1 MGGSFSFP
9 SPPPPITIVRPRP
22 DEGGAIDGL
31 SISTAQG
38 CASCKLAIPQGVS
51 SSSATVY
58 REQGDITIAECQKLS
73 DDINR
78 VKRNEMTIDDFKQ
91 NARNMMYSYNL
102 NNGYCGQV
110 TFSSTVLDQ
119 TDDINEITKQ
129 GNARVTAIRR
139 VTDLGGFSSSSKVFI
154 HPSIPFH
161 VKFNGQD
168 VTVSTMTLFHPAPI
182 RVDNIQYDAV
192 LTLGDIGTDS
202 KIIMIPLA
210 GAIRPGE
217 SGRFISKIAPY
228 ISGTVQPR
236 PGTGIYPRIDVPTG
250 NDWNLSMMF
259 PGSPQNGETV
269 VDSGYFVWY
278 TAPPMEKYL
287 KQTLTNTVSV
297 GGFLFPQTTYIYDWR
312 PVGPVGKQIIML
324 SKPIDISVFDLQ
336 TIKMLPATPTDL
348 PPPLMKT
355 LVYHTPT
362 KCESTPN
369 TSGREGFEVDRCDPL
384 SNIPAP
390 PSKIDSDT
398 IMTWVLALVSSIA
411 IFLGVYYAV
420 KFLPTLFPYVK
431 SGVEKAGGFLAGVGD
446 KMKAVAAPAMLSAK
460 QGISSG
466 LSSAKQGIDARV
478 SSAKKSLEAR
488 REDSRRRSRS
498 RDAERELKRQNAIR
512 DFQKA
517 EADAAAAKATDA
529 AIEARRLDAKL
540 KEKPEPATASVPAPE
555 PAPAPEP
562 TGLPKPKPKRIV
574 FEEQPKPKSP
584 TVAPPPAPA
593 PAFDRSKMTAEE
605 LRKEA
610 RAAGTGLFDPE
621 INARLEAEA
630 RENEAAGKE
639 VERLIQED
647 QAGIV
652 VNNSEREKAL
662 KRVEDAKKNMETVKK
677 DAIKKTE
684 ELRKM
689 RVDWLKRNHSP
700 RQLHD
705 MLKEIRE
712 AKNKPEPK
720 PPSEDLTQEDI
731 AAMKK
736 QIEAEA
742 AEQEAKLNKIKEQT
756 AAQIKVAE
764 QSEEKFK
771 ALEIGKRRPQAQVS
785 APKVPPHQRG
795 MEVKTGTKKKTAEIP
810 EPKPATPPTGPTVAK
825 GPSLQERTEAAKRNM
840 STYRSPL
847 AFGSRQGRWST
858 KEERDLADA
867 RLRASLSS
875 QDYRK
880 AKGSGRGRKRKN
892 MNNF

>member
-31 SISTAQG
+31 SISSAQG

-51 SSSATVY
+51 SSSATIY

-78 VKRNEMTIDDFKQ
+78 VNRNEMTIDDFKQ

-102 NNGYCGQV
+102 NNGYCGQIS
-110 TFSSTVLDQ
+110 FSSTVLDQ

-217 SGRFISKIAPY
+217 SGRFVSKIAPY

-398 IMTWVLALVSSIA
+398 IMTWVLALISSIA
-411 IFLGVYYAV
+411 VFLGVYYAV
-420 KFLPTLFPYVK
+420 KFLPTLFPYLK
-431 SGVEKAGGFLAGVGD
+431 SGVEKAGVFLAGVGD
-446 KMKAVAAPAMLSAK
+446 KMKAVAAPVGTAMV
-460 QGISSG
+460 
-466 LSSAKQGIDARV
+466 SAKQGIDARV
-478 SSAKKSLEAR
+478 SSAKRSLEAQ
-488 REDSRRRSRS
+488 REESRRRSRS
-498 RDAERELKRQNAIR
+498 QDAERELKRQNAIR

-540 KEKPEPATASVPAPE
+540 KEKPEPAAPPAPPPPEPERE
-555 PAPAPEP
+555 PA
-562 TGLPKPKPKRIV
+562 GLSKPKPKRTV
-574 FEEQPKPKSP
+574 FEERPKPKSP
-584 TVAPPPAPA
+584 TVAPPPPPPQE
-593 PAFDRSKMTAEE
+593 PAFDRSKMTEEE

-621 INARLEAEA
+621 INARLEAEV

-639 VERLIQED
+639 MERLIRENE
-647 QAGIV
+647 V
-652 VNNSEREKAL
+652 ETETEREKAL

-720 PPSEDLTQEDI
+720 PPSSDLTQEDI

-771 ALEIGKRRPQAQVS
+771 ALEIGKRRPQVQVS

-810 EPKPATPPTGPTVAK
+810 EPKPAAPPAIPTVAK
-825 GPSLQERTEAAKRNM
+825 GPSLQERTEAAKKSM

-867 RLRASLSS
+867 KLRASLSS

-880 AKGSGRGRKRKN
+880 AKGSGPGRGRKRKN
-892 MNNF
+892 MNKV